1 MKYSCFSV
9 ANLCLTLCDT
19 KDCCM
24 PGLPVLHCLLE
35 FAQTNIHCVDDA
47 IQPSQTLFPPS
58 PLALNLSQDQGLF
71 QWVGSL
77 HQETKVMELQLQHQS
92 SNENSALSS
101 FRIDWL
107 VLLADQGTL
116 KKSSLALQFKSINSS
131 ALSLPYGSTLTSIH
145 ELLEKP

>member
-1 MKYSCFSV
+1 
-9 ANLCLTLCDT
+9 
-19 KDCCM
+19 
-24 PGLPVLHCLLE
+24 
-35 FAQTNIHCVDDA
+35 
-47 IQPSQTLFPPS
+47 
-58 PLALNLSQDQGLF
+58 
-71 QWVGSL
+71 
-77 HQETKVMELQLQHQS
+77 MELQLQHQS